1 MALLALLRQLQPQHG
16 WRLQLWHGDHQWR
29 PEAAQQAAELAAWAA
44 AEGLPLQL
52 ERWQRPAGQPP
63 SEAGARQ
70 WRYGRLSARAEALGC
85 RRVVTGHTASDR
97 AETVLLN
104 LARGSHRQGLGSLRR
119 QRPLSAGVTLVRP
132 LLEFS
137 RQETAALCQ
146 ELGLPVW
153 LDSSNA
159 DPRYSRN
166 RLRLQVLPVL
176 NDLHPGADQRIAR
189 LAEQLE
195 QLEQGG
201 RELLALAL
209 APLEI
214 APPAGGH
221 GRALRR
227 GGLEGLQR
235 INQSQLLQ
243 LWLEQQTGRRWPSRL
258 LESALERLPRRRGPG
273 RLDLG
278 DGWRLQWEGPTLWL
292 TRDGDTAER

>member
-119 QRPLSAGVTLVRP
+119 QRPLSASVTLVRP

-137 RQETAALCQ
+137 RQETAELCQ
-146 ELGLPVW
+146 KLGLPVW
-153 LDSSNA
+153 LDPSNA

>member
-1 MALLALLRQLQPQHG
+1 MALLALLRELQPQHG

-137 RQETAALCQ
+137 RQETAELCQ
-146 ELGLPVW
+146 KLGLPVW
-153 LDSSNA
+153 LDPSNA